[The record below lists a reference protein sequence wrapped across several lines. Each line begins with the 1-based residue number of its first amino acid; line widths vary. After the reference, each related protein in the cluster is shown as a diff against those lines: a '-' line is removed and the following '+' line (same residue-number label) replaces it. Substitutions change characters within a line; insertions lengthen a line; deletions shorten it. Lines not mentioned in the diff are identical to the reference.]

1 MTGDDDTSRDLTDI
15 TSIGSGAIIFVGG
28 FVFQS
33 VAGFLLNLL
42 LTRGLGAAMY
52 GTYSYTR
59 TILAIAKV
67 FAQVG
72 AGESILRFL
81 PEYESSPTRRNSIL
95 GLTFVTAIL
104 GSVVVA
110 LGVYTFAPAINRFT
124 LDNDLFPSVLRL
136 FVLALPFI
144 TLLIV
149 VANVFRGIEKATYQV
164 AIQKIVYPFV
174 RLLAVGAALLLG
186 YSLFGVVAALVL
198 ASVVA
203 VLLAG
208 AIFFAR
214 TDFRPT
220 VSLDYGEMYE
230 YYDYSIPLMFT
241 AAGSLLYSQVDV
253 LMVGYFFSDTE
264 VGVYSIAIL
273 IATFMGLPLSG
284 LNQIFPPVASRLHSE
299 GKRKELN
306 DIFSTTTRWAFTF
319 SLIFALVATLYRAE
333 MLRIFGENF
342 VMGTTVLF
350 LFLIAQAIRN
360 AVGPSGYMLM
370 MTGHQ
375 YLVMINRWV
384 LGILNVVL
392 NYLLILEFGFI
403 GAALGSAGSLA
414 VVNLL
419 RIVEIY
425 YLEGYFPYTR
435 NFYKPIIAGICA
447 VATMLGISPVLD
459 GLALLIVGSVTGS
472 VVFFS
477 VLYALGLSAQDREL
491 LERGMASLR

>member
-1 MTGDDDTSRDLTDI
+1 MTDDSSEDLTDI
-15 TSIGSGAIIFVGG
+15 SSVGTGALVFVGG

-59 TILAIAKV
+59 TILTIAKV

-72 AGESILRFL
+72 SGESILRFL
-81 PEYESSPTRRNSIL
+81 PEYESSSERRNSIL
-95 GLTFVTAIL
+95 GLAFATTII

-110 LGVYTFAPAINRFT
+110 LGVYTFAPLINRLT
-124 LDNDLFPSVLRL
+124 LDNEVFPSVLQL

-144 TLLIV
+144 ALLML
-149 VANVFRGIEKATYQV
+149 VANVFRSIEKPIYQIGV
-164 AIQKIVYPFV
+164 QKIAYPFV
-174 RLLAVGAALLLG
+174 RVLAVGVALFLG
-186 YSLFGVVAALVL
+186 YSVFGVVAALVL

-203 VLLAG
+203 VLLAS
-208 AIFFAR
+208 AVFFTR
-214 TDFRPT
+214 TDFRPSI
-220 VSLDYGEMYE
+220 SLDYDEMYE
-230 YYDYSIPLMFT
+230 YYDYSIPLMLT
-241 AAGSLLYSQVDV
+241 AAGSLLYSQVDI
-253 LMVGYFFSDTE
+253 LMVGYFFTDTE

-284 LNQIFPPVASRLHSE
+284 LNQIFPPVASRLHNNGQRE
-299 GKRKELN
+299 ELN
-306 DIFSTTTRWAFTF
+306 DLFSTTTRWAFTF
-319 SLIFALVATLYRAE
+319 SLIFALVATLYRTE

-342 VMGTTVLF
+342 VMGTTVLL
-350 LFLIAQAIRN
+350 LFLVAQAIRN

-384 LGILNVVL
+384 LGILNIVL

-425 YLEGYFPYTR
+425 YLESYFPYTR
-435 NFYKPIIAGICA
+435 NFYKPVVAGVCA
-447 VATMLGISPVLD
+447 TAAMLSLSPLLE
-459 GLALLIVGSVTGS
+459 GLILLVVGSITGG
-472 VVFFS
+472 VVFFGS
-477 VLYALGLSAQDREL
+477 LYALGLSAQDREL
-491 LERGMASLR
+491 LERGVAAFR

>member
-1 MTGDDDTSRDLTDI
+1 MADDSSEDLTDI
-15 TSIGSGAIIFVGG
+15 SSVGTGALVFVGG

-33 VAGFLLNLL
+33 VAGFILNLL

-59 TILAIAKV
+59 TILSIAKV

-72 AGESILRFL
+72 SGESILRFL
-81 PEYESSPTRRNSIL
+81 PEYESSPARQNSIL
-95 GLTFVTAIL
+95 GLAFVTTIV

-110 LGVYTFAPAINRFT
+110 LGVYTFAPLINRFT
-124 LDNDLFPSVLRL
+124 LGNEVFPPVLRL

-144 TLLIV
+144 TLLML
-149 VANVFRGIEKATYQV
+149 VANVFRGVEKPTYQIG
-164 AIQKIVYPFV
+164 IQKIAYPLV
-174 RLLAVGAALLLG
+174 RVVAVGVALVLG
-186 YSLFGVVAALVL
+186 YSVFGVVVALVL

-203 VLLAG
+203 VLVAG
-208 AIFFAR
+208 ATLFTR

-220 VSLDYGEMYE
+220 VSLDYDEMYE
-230 YYDYSIPLMFT
+230 YYDYSVPLMLT
-241 AAGSLLYSQVDV
+241 AAGSLLYSQVDI
-253 LMVGYFFSDTE
+253 LMVGYFFTDTE

-284 LNQIFPPVASRLHSE
+284 LNQIFPPVASRLHNE
-299 GKRKELN
+299 GKREELN

-319 SLIFALVATLYRAE
+319 SLIFALVATLYRTE

-342 VMGTTVLF
+342 TMGTAVLF
-350 LFLIAQAIRN
+350 LFLVAQAIRN

-375 YLVMINRWV
+375 YLVMLNRWI

-392 NYLLILEFGFI
+392 NYLLILEFGFV

-435 NFYKPIIAGICA
+435 SFYKPVVAGVCA
-447 VATMLGISPVLD
+447 TAAMLGVSPIVN
-459 GLALLIVGSVTGS
+459 GLILLVVGSATGGT
-472 VVFFS
+472 VFFG
-477 VLYALGLSAQDREL
+477 VLYALGLSEQDREL
-491 LERGMASLR
+491 LERGVASLR